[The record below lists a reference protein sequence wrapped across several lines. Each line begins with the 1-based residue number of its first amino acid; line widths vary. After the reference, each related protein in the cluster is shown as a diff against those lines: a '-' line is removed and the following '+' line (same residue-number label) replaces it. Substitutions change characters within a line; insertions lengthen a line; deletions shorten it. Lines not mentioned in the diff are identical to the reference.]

1 MKITLRQSGAHLQG
15 GATLIEALVAILVLS
30 LGLLGIAGMQLNALA
45 FQKSSWATHRIAEL
59 SGDIGE
65 RMRANPSGALKNNY
79 GYATTYSI
87 AKSATLTSNGCRP
100 APPAAAPACSA
111 AQIAIDDMSA
121 WLVKAQKSLPSGAA
135 TLEGSSTTGYIAT
148 AMYLDKEFVD
158 PTSGAAMSS
167 TTCTS
172 AMTSIDWRNCCPS
185 AAAVPN
191 GVRCSRTLIL
201 P

>member
-1 MKITLRQSGAHLQG
+1 MKSTSQSNRAYLQSGA
-15 GATLIEALVAILVLS
+15 ALIEALVAILVLS

-59 SGDIGE
+59 SGDIAE
-65 RMRANPSGALKNNY
+65 RMQANPSGALKNNY
-79 GYATTYSI
+79 GYLATYSI

-100 APPAAAPACSA
+100 APPATAPACSA
-111 AQIAIDDMSA
+111 AQIALDDMSA
-121 WLVKAQKSLPSGAA
+121 WLGKAQKSLPSGAV
-135 TLEGSSTTGYIAT
+135 TLEGSSINGYIVT

-158 PTSGAAMSS
+158 PTTGAAIPS
-167 TTCTS
+167 TSCNS
-172 AMTSIDWRNCCPS
+172 AMTSIAWRNCCPS

-191 GVRCSRTLIL
+191 GVRCSRSLIL